1 VVVPFLVHQVL
12 DYLAGLYLIQ
22 AGSKASGR
30 GATVCYIAG
39 AVVLLAATLSGRPL
53 GGGPISRPAHRV
65 VDIVIILGLA
75 ATPFVFGL
83 TDQGPTTVRLE
94 GVAIILGA
102 LMWFTKYARPAPR
115 NYRETGRA
123 IKQHGP
129 RVAGQMIGRRMAGKR
144 RPPDAS

>member
-12 DYLAGLYLIQ
+12 DYLAGLYLLQ
-22 AGSKASGR
+22 AGSKTSGR
-30 GATVCYIAG
+30 AATVCYIAG
-39 AVVLLAATLSGRPL
+39 AIVLLAATLSGRPL
-53 GGGPISRPAHRV
+53 GSGPISRPLHRV
-65 VDIVIILGLA
+65 VDILLVLGLV

-83 TDQGPTTVRLE
+83 TDQTTTTVRLE
-94 GVAIILGA
+94 GLAVALGA
-102 LMWFTKYARPAPR
+102 LVWFTKYARPAPR

-123 IKQHGP
+123 IKQHAP

>member
-12 DYLAGLYLIQ
+12 DYLAGLYLLQ
-22 AGSKASGR
+22 AGSKLHGR
-30 GATVCYIAG
+30 AATVCYVAG

-53 GGGPISRPAHRV
+53 GGGPISRPLHRV
-65 VDIVIILGLA
+65 VDIAIVIGLI

-83 TDQGPTTVRLE
+83 TGEPSATVRLE
-94 GVAIILGA
+94 GLAIALGA

-123 IKQHGP
+123 IKEHGP
-129 RVAGQMIGRRMAGKR
+129 RLAGQMLGRRMSGKR
-144 RPPDAS
+144 RPPDAT

>member
-1 VVVPFLVHQVL
+1 VVVPFLLHQVV

-22 AGSKASGR
+22 AGSKTSGQ

-39 AVVLLAATLSGRPL
+39 AVVILAATLSGRPL
-53 GGGPISRPAHRV
+53 GGGPISRPMHRV
-65 VDIVIILGLA
+65 VDIIIIIGLA

-83 TDQGPTTVRLE
+83 TDHATTTVRLE
-94 GVAIILGA
+94 GAAVVLAA

-123 IKQHGP
+123 IKAHGP